1 MPNKR
6 KPAHGNALEYRDI
19 VNLHIEKFGVEPVI
33 TGINYAISGDIGEL
47 ILDAIEGNV
56 PYVEDDPPPGTDT

>member
-6 KPAHGNALEYRDI
+6 KPAQGNALEYRDI

-33 TGINYAISGDIGEL
+33 TGANYAISDQIEDL
-47 ILDAIEGNV
+47 IIQAIVDGR
-56 PYVEDDPPPGTDT
+56 PYVEEDLPPGIVT

>member
-6 KPAHGNALEYRDI
+6 KPAHGSALEYRDI

-33 TGINYAISGDIGEL
+33 TGINYAISDDIEDL
-47 ILDAIEGNV
+47 IIQAIVDGR
-56 PYVEDDPPPGTDT
+56 PYVEDDLPPGIVT